1 MPANH
6 PNQAIQTAMYPSEV
20 VAPSHPVVR
29 AIVTTPSSTVDPEAL
44 TKSSSSGCS
53 STKLAVATIAIVV
66 AIILSAAG
74 LVVALN
80 RGNGAVETPAYVAD
94 AATAAA
100 AAAAAAATSTV
111 TTRATSTVA
120 TTKELEP
127 TLLGAAALEAVVSF
141 TKVAGQEQLLE
152 AAVALELDYEH
163 EALNAPSV
171 IYEEGHGMKI
181 RGALEGMPFD
191 QLKDAVVDAARRLIS
206 AEESKGPGELERF
219 FEAAVFGAKVSE
231 FAENASRAELTEAM
245 VDLELD
251 FEHEFTA
258 AKITKLLHD
267 SVIDR
272 IDTIPLD
279 DLRAVFIGSANL
291 FFAQEQSIG
300 PAAFATFFANKQRRR
315 RRAKRARGAA
325 GIPTSTVA
333 TGLDKNGNI
342 VLGNVNSLQIGG
354 GVRRQLRLGPAYPAA
369 FAFVEFFAPAVATE
383 AGAGAAAGGL
393 GATVFGAASDLAAGA
408 AAWTGAALG
417 IANIPVAAA
426 EVVPQT
432 SKLWALLA
440 WAKTP
445 LAFAAGGALDN
456 VWAGCGSTQHDWVR
470 DLICPHLPQK

>member
-1 MPANH
+1 MPAKH
-6 PNQAIQTAMYPSEV
+6 PNQAIQTAMHPYEV
-20 VAPSHPVVR
+20 VAPSHPAVR

-66 AIILSAAG
+66 AIILGAAG

-80 RGNGAVETPAYVAD
+80 RGNGAVETSTYVAD

-100 AAAAAAATSTV
+100 AAAAAAATSTA

-120 TTKELEP
+120 TTNELEP
-127 TLLGAAALEAVVSF
+127 TLLGAAALDAVVSF

-163 EALNAPSV
+163 WALNAPSV
-171 IYEEGHGMKI
+171 IYEEGYGMKI
-181 RGALEGMPFD
+181 RGVLEGMPLD
-191 QLKDAVVDAARRLIS
+191 QLKDVVVDAARRLIS

-219 FEAAVFGAKVSE
+219 LDAAVFGAKVSA
-231 FAENASRAELTEAM
+231 FAENASRAELTEAI

-251 FEHEFTA
+251 FEHEFAA

-291 FFAQEQSIG
+291 FFAQEQSMG
-300 PAAFATFFANKQRRR
+300 PAAFAAFFANKQRRG
-315 RRAKRARGAA
+315 RRAMR
-325 GIPTSTVA
+325 
-333 TGLDKNGNI
+333 GLDKNDVPNP
-342 VLGNVNSLQIGG
+342 LKIGG
-354 GVRRQLRLGPAYPAA
+354 GARRQLRFIFAGLAA
-369 FAFVEFFAPAVATE
+369 TGALMAELFAPAAVVEVGAVGATVVGAAGATE
-383 AGAGAAAGGL
+383 GAAAVAAV
-393 GATVFGAASDLAAGA
+393 GAETIGTGTMAYGVSTSIGSSLAD
-408 AAWTGAALG
+408 
-417 IANIPVAAA
+417 ISVAAA

-432 SKLWALLA
+432 SRLWTT
-440 WAKTP
+440 WTWVRGP
-445 LAFAAGGALDN
+445 LTFGSGSVASQF
-456 VWAGCGSTQHDWVR
+456 VHGCGSTQVDWIR
-470 DLICPHLPQK
+470 SLFCKSH